1 MPGRPGPADCESPG
15 LTHPTSTEIAGRIE
29 DLYGAPL
36 AALQAH
42 ARDQPP
48 GMLTALLGLHDTLD
62 FAERS
67 ITFHRERLAQL
78 IHVERK
84 ISAHEVVHV
93 LDCAR
98 RLAEAVAVRDTQA
111 VTASAVLQSLVRTEP
126 AGRAEPREP
135 SPAPPTTTVPTGPAA
150 AATSSTPS
158 R

>member
-1 MPGRPGPADCESPG
+1 M
-15 LTHPTSTEIAGRIE
+15 STEIAGRIE

-36 AALQAH
+36 AALEVH

-78 IHVERK
+78 IHVGRK

-111 VTASAVLQSLVRTEP
+111 VAASAVLQSLVRTEP
-126 AGRAEPREP
+126 AGQAEPREP

>member
-1 MPGRPGPADCESPG
+1 M
-15 LTHPTSTEIAGRIE
+15 THPTSTEIAGRIE

-36 AALQAH
+36 AALEAH

-48 GMLTALLGLHDTLD
+48 GMLTALLGLHDTLA

-67 ITFHRERLAQL
+67 ITFHRERLGQL
-78 IHVERK
+78 IHPERNV
-84 ISAHEVVHV
+84 SAHEVVHV

-111 VTASAVLQSLVRTEP
+111 VTASAVLQSLVRIEP
-126 AGRAEPREP
+126 AEQVEPPEP
-135 SPAPPTTTVPTGPAA
+135 PPAALPTTTVPTGPAA
-150 AATSSTPS
+150 AATSSAPS